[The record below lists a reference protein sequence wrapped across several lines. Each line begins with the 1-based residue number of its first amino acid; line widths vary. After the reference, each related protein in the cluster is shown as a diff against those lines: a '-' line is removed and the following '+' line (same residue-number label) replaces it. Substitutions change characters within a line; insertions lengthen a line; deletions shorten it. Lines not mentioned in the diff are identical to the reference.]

1 MSPEPAKAFFDAFCN
16 RVRAAHSTD
25 KVAEG
30 VFGAYMEV
38 SLVCSVAYPYKNR
51 NLTIGGSR

>member
-1 MSPEPAKAFFDAFCN
+1 MPPEPAKAFFDAFRE
-16 RVRAAHSTD
+16 RVCAAHDPS

-38 SLVCSVAYPYKNR
+38 SLVRFAI
-51 NLTIGGSR
+51 LDLQQ